1 MKQLLV
7 LSAVLLTLASSAAF
21 AEESHRGIL
30 IPSGTSTEECA
41 KANTCYFPYKMF
53 VERETV
59 ITWTNLDTTAHTV
72 TSGNIIDGPDGI
84 FNSGLIKPGGVFSH
98 TFTIMKPHEYF
109 CMLHPW
115 MTGYVDVKFDPLD
128 EEMELVKRTAISS
141 DGTVSVEIESTVP
154 EEDQNLGIHAYF
166 KNMTG
171 HIVTGMN
178 YDLKV
183 SQGKQMPL
191 DVKGQYS
198 HTGIA
203 EHWTEPLRYTEP
215 VDVQVTLLGIG
226 DPDVPYL
233 WTGPKGDTIT
243 FTAVPEFGSNILI
256 VLVASIF
263 MVLLSIKFKVVRNEP
278 GF

>member
-1 MKQLLV
+1 MMKQLLV
-7 LSAVLLTLASSAAF
+7 LSAVVLLTLVSSTAF

-41 KANTCYFPYKMF
+41 KASTCYFPYKMF
-53 VERETV
+53 VERDTV
-59 ITWTNLDTTAHTV
+59 ITWTNLDDTAHTV

-84 FNSGLIKPGGVFSH
+84 FNSGRIKPGDEFSH
-98 TFTIMKPHEYF
+98 KFTIMKPHEYY

-128 EEMELVKRTAISS
+128 EEKELVRRTAISS

-154 EEDQNLGIHAYF
+154 KEDQNLGIHAYF

-171 HIVTGMN
+171 NIITGIN
-178 YDLKV
+178 YDLEV
-183 SQGKQMPL
+183 SQGKQKPL
-191 DVKGQYS
+191 VMKGQYS

-215 VDVQVTLLGIG
+215 VDVQVTILGIG

-243 FTAVPEFGSNILI
+243 FTAVPEFGPLTNIILLMATMSIILI
-256 VLVASIF
+256 STK
-263 MVLLSIKFKVVRNEP
+263 MRLLRKF
-278 GF
+278 

>member
-1 MKQLLV
+1 MKQLLL
-7 LSAVLLTLASSAAF
+7 LSAVLLSLVTMHLLLKN
-21 AEESHRGIL
+21 HRGIL

-41 KANTCYFPYKMF
+41 KINTCFFPYKLF
-53 VERETV
+53 VERDTV
-59 ITWTNLDTTAHTV
+59 ITWTNLDSTAHTV

-84 FNSGLIKPGGVFSH
+84 FNSGLIKPGDMFSH
-98 TFTIMKPHEYF
+98 KFTIMKPYEYY

-128 EEMELVKRTAISS
+128 EEMDLVRRTTISL
-141 DGTVSVEIESTVP
+141 DGIVSVEIESTIP
-154 EEDQNLGIHAYF
+154 TEGKNLGIHAYF

-171 HIVTGMN
+171 QIIPGIN

-183 SQGKQMPL
+183 SQGKQIPL
-191 DVKGQYS
+191 DIRGQYS

-215 VDVQVTLLGIG
+215 VDVQVRLLGIG

-233 WTGPKGDTIT
+233 WTGPKGDTVT

-256 VLVASIF
+256 VLIASIF
-263 MVLLSIKFKVVRNEP
+263 MVLLSIKFKVVGN
-278 GF
+278 